1 MATPQ
6 HRFEKQ
12 KDMLVT
18 RMRKA
23 IDSLKDGIKMGS
35 NQPPFSVKL
44 SEQEQLE
51 QYAAMDQ
58 QKWQQMIQTY
68 GLKGAMEYSEEMQ
81 KLWRKHF
88 PETRPAV
95 LMVPSQDPSQMP
107 QQGHQP
113 AQDEQAQIEQQ
124 GTQMLDEML
133 AGVGLNRGM
142 LSGPGI
148 S

>member
-1 MATPQ
+1 MSKKR
-6 HRFEKQ
+6 RFEKQ

-18 RMRKA
+18 RMRTA
-23 IDSLKDGIKMGS
+23 INSLKEGIQMGS
-35 NQPPFSVKL
+35 NEPPFSVKL
-44 SEQEQLE
+44 TEQEQLE

-58 QKWQQMIQTY
+58 QKWQQMVQTY
-68 GLKGAMEYSEEMQ
+68 GVKGAMEYSEEMQ

-88 PETRPAV
+88 PETRPEI
-95 LMVPSQDPSQMP
+95 LMVPNQDPSTMP

-113 AQDEQAQIEQQ
+113 PVDETAQIEQQ

-142 LSGPGI
+142 LGG
-148 S
+148 